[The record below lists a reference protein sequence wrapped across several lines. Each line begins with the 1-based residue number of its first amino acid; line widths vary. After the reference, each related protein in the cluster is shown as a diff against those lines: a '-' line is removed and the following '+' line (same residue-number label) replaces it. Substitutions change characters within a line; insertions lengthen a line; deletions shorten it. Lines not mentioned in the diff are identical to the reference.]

1 MPTCEACGRPVE
13 SHDRHVRFRL
23 PDAVVRLPEQER
35 TAGTWLADPD
45 PGRAVMMEVPEL
57 GAFVRA
63 LLPVRLSGGHTVTF
77 GLWVG
82 IHPDDLQSA
91 LDVWRAP
98 EYRDLRMSGH
108 LANALPT
115 WEVFEA
121 PVSLAV
127 TNPDATP
134 YCVDSEDDELR
145 SVLANEWDHEVVL
158 AALPD

>member
-1 MPTCEACGRPVE
+1 MCGRPGE

-23 PDAVVRLPEQER
+23 PDPVVRLPEQER
-35 TAGTWLADPD
+35 TAGTWMSEPD
-45 PGRAVMMEVPEL
+45 PERAVMMQVPAL

-82 IHPDDLQSA
+82 IHPEDLQRA
-91 LDVWRAP
+91 FDVWWAP
-98 EYRDLRMSGH
+98 EYRDLHIHGR
-108 LANALPT
+108 LANALPN
-115 WEVFEA
+115 WEVFGV

-127 TNPDATP
+127 TDPDATP
-134 YCVDSEDDELR
+134 YCVDSEDGELR
-145 SVLANEWDHEVVL
+145 SVITNEWDHEVIL